1 MLMSAD
7 MDCPLCDAEILLEGK
22 EETGA
27 LVVCSYCKTTFRVV
41 KTKDKLVLTE
51 DFEE

>member
-1 MLMSAD
+1 MPMAVD

-27 LVVCSYCKTTFRVV
+27 LVVCSYCNSTFKVV

>member
-1 MLMSAD
+1 MAVDL
-7 MDCPLCDAEILLEGK
+7 DCPLCDAEILLEGK
-22 EETGA
+22 EETGD

-41 KTKDKLVLTE
+41 KKKEKIILSE